1 MICLAIVSSVI
12 AVFMALL
19 VLFVRMKASK
29 KPTNAKK
36 IILPPIFMS
45 TGALMFI
52 DPVFRVTK
60 GELIEAVVLGVFFSI
75 FLIKTSKFEIINGK
89 IYLKPSKAFIFILV
103 GLIVIRLG
111 LKTYLGRTIDYRQL
125 SGMFYLLAFSM
136 IVPWRVAMY
145 ITYKKLERRL
155 KHQPPIL
162 IT

>member
-1 MICLAIVSSVI
+1 MAIVSSIV

-19 VLFVRMKASK
+19 VLFVRMKASN

-60 GELIEAVVLGVFFSI
+60 GELIEAVVLGAFFSI

-89 IYLKPSKAFIFILV
+89 IYLKRSKAFIFILV

>member
-1 MICLAIVSSVI
+1 
-12 AVFMALL
+12 MALL

-75 FLIKTSKFEIINGK
+75 FLIKTSKFEIRNGK
-89 IYLKPSKAFIFILV
+89 IYLKRSKAFIFILI

-136 IVPWRVAMY
+136 IVPWRIAMY

-155 KHQPPIL
+155 KYQPPIL
-162 IT
+162 TT

>member
-1 MICLAIVSSVI
+1 
-12 AVFMALL
+12 
-19 VLFVRMKASK
+19 
-29 KPTNAKK
+29 
-36 IILPPIFMS
+36 
-45 TGALMFI
+45 MFI

-60 GELIEAVVLGVFFSI
+60 GELIEAVVLGAFFSI
-75 FLIKTSKFEIINGK
+75 FLIKTSKFEIRNGK
-89 IYLKPSKAFIFILV
+89 IYLKRSKAFIFILV